1 MLQHAIEVLALLSLS
16 VRRDVGLQISGR
28 AFEKRLIP
36 VQPFFEYLNT
46 GLLQL
51 DPNLMSDAA
60 VL

>member
-36 VQPFFEYLNT
+36 VHPFFDDLNT